1 MTRLIVLASPELCAA
16 ALRRPTPTSPE
27 DAVRVIG
34 EGATAMT
41 LDVVCTPWDQE
52 AEVAGVR
59 GMLDPDRASDSE
71 SLDWSAAVAGWL
83 VATPDRRP
91 VVGVVSGPL
100 WLAATV
106 RREDPELDPQDALD
120 EASDFVAGR
129 VRRLCQ
135 LGVAEVVVLE
145 RAGESVS
152 DPGAAAEAHTAI
164 ARLGH
169 HFGVSVIL
177 VVLDDAVPAG
187 DLGYEHWVS
196 PNRSAGDLVL
206 VSAASLRDG
215 TARSLDGAAGAVTEY
230 LHADVPPEAVR
241 EVVGAVTRSGQG
253 S

>member
-1 MTRLIVLASPELCAA
+1 M
-16 ALRRPTPTSPE
+16 
-27 DAVRVIG
+27 IG

-41 LDVVCTPWDQE
+41 LEVVCTPWDHE

-145 RAGESVS
+145 RTGEAVW

-164 ARLGH
+164 ARLGR

-177 VVLDDAVPAG
+177 VALDDAVPAG
-187 DLGYEHWVS
+187 DLGYEQWVS

-215 TARSLDGAAGAVTEY
+215 TAGSLDRAARAVTEY

-241 EVVGAVTRSGQG
+241 EVAGAVAGSGQG
-253 S
+253 N

>member
-1 MTRLIVLASPELCAA
+1 
-16 ALRRPTPTSPE
+16 
-27 DAVRVIG
+27 
-34 EGATAMT
+34 MT
-41 LDVVCTPWDQE
+41 LDVVCTPWDHE

-164 ARLGH
+164 VRLGR

-177 VVLDDAVPAG
+177 VALDDAVPAG

-215 TARSLDGAAGAVTEY
+215 TARSLDGAARRG
-230 LHADVPPEAVR
+230 HGVPPRRRAAGSR
-241 EVVGAVTRSGQG
+241 PRGRRRRHALGAGELTCSRSG
-253 S
+253 STWVARSRTAT

>member
-1 MTRLIVLASPELCAA
+1 VKRVLVLASPELCAV
-16 ALRRPTPTSPE
+16 ALRQPAPTSPE
-27 DAVRVIG
+27 DAVRVVG
-34 EGATAMT
+34 EGSTAMT
-41 LDVVCTPWDQE
+41 LDVVCAPWDHE

-106 RREDPELDPQDALD
+106 RREDPDLDAQDALD
-120 EASDFVAGR
+120 EESDFVAGR

-145 RAGESVS
+145 RTGESAS

-164 ARLGH
+164 ARLGR

-177 VVLDDAVPAG
+177 AALDDAVPAG
-187 DLGYEHWVS
+187 DLGYEHWVA
-196 PNRSAGDLVL
+196 PNSSAGGLVL

-215 TARSLDGAAGAVTEY
+215 TVRSLGGAVGAVTEY
-230 LHADVPPEAVR
+230 LPADVPPEAVR
-241 EVVGAVTRSGQG
+241 EVVGAVARSGQG